1 MNGLKGNLNPI
12 IILYYL
18 GVLTVSFDILLVWEI
33 GFNIRATQ
41 IFQLLPIFVGFSLIF
56 IGKRVRTPLGFSS
69 LLLWTLFILL
79 FIPNTTFLPRSLG
92 YGFWLVFNLFL
103 IFATVNIFRSTSSVL
118 ALIKWYLFTF
128 YFVAVFGLIQ
138 FTLPL
143 LHLGAPL
150 ITQWWIPG
158 VLARIN
164 GFSYE
169 PSYFSTYLLMGW
181 VLSIYLIRHRSKLIR
196 RNYLWISF
204 ATITL
209 AMVFSGS
216 RMGWFMMILWS
227 MQYPVLFLKRFMLGK
242 INRVYLR
249 YTLVLVLIATFLG
262 GGIFYGVGFD
272 NVRFLWRGMGLA
284 DSPAH
289 SVASRLSTFSD
300 TLQLFLNSP
309 LIGYSLG
316 GISSALGELRG
327 SPVTS
332 LALAKQNEG
341 MCVFAEVL
349 AASGI
354 VGFIPFLIYI
364 AQIII
369 KPLKLAR
376 IGISPEIKIL
386 LRAMAFSLLYELFI
400 LQFNQNILRPYLW
413 LHISILSAIYAVAI
427 KEKWVVSASH

>member
-1 MNGLKGNLNPI
+1 VNGQKGNLNPI

-18 GVLTVSFDILLVWEI
+18 GVLTVSFDILLVWNI

-41 IFQLLPIFVGFSLIF
+41 IFQLLPIIVALGFIS
-56 IGKRVRTPLGFSS
+56 IGKRVRTPLGFPY

-79 FIPNTTFLPRSLG
+79 FIPNTTFLLHSLG

-103 IFATVNIFRSTSSVL
+103 VFATVNIFRSTSAVL
-118 ALIKWYLFTF
+118 ALIKWYLFTI

-150 ITQWWIPG
+150 VTQWWIPG

-196 RNYLWISF
+196 RNYLWIIF
-204 ATITL
+204 VTITL
-209 AMVFSGS
+209 AIVFSGS
-216 RMGWFMMILWS
+216 RMGWLMMILWS

-284 DSPAH
+284 GSPAH
-289 SVASRLSTFSD
+289 SVAGRLSTFSE
-300 TLQLFLNSP
+300 TLQLFFEQ
-309 LIGYSLG
+309 
-316 GISSALGELRG
+316 SSH
-327 SPVTS
+327 
-332 LALAKQNEG
+332 
-341 MCVFAEVL
+341 
-349 AASGI
+349 
-354 VGFIPFLIYI
+354 
-364 AQIII
+364 
-369 KPLKLAR
+369 R
-376 IGISPEIKIL
+376 IQPRWDI
-386 LRAMAFSLLYELFI
+386 FSS
-400 LQFNQNILRPYLW
+400 R
-413 LHISILSAIYAVAI
+413 
-427 KEKWVVSASH
+427 